1 MSKTLVAYFS
11 VGGTTAEAAK
21 RIARL
26 AGADMFEIRPAVPYT
41 RADLDWND
49 SKSRTTLEM
58 KDPASRPEIET
69 LPENL
74 GAYDRIFVGFP
85 IWWYTA
91 PRIIA
96 SFLDGVD
103 LSGKTVVPFASSGG
117 SGLGGTVDDLK
128 KCCNARILNGK
139 MINRRTSDSE
149 LENWIKESV

>member
-41 RADLDWND
+41 RADLDWTD

-58 KDPASRPEIET
+58 KDPASRPEIEA

-74 GAYDRIFVGFP
+74 SAYNRIFVGFP

-103 LSGKTVVPFASSGG
+103 LSGKTVVPFATSGG
-117 SGLGGTVDDLK
+117 SGLGSTVDDLK
-128 KCCNARILNGK
+128 KCCDARILNGK

>member
-41 RADLDWND
+41 RADLDWTD

-58 KDPASRPEIET
+58 KDPASRPEIEA
-69 LPENL
+69 LPESL
-74 GAYDRIFVGFP
+74 DAYDRIFVGFP

-103 LSGKTVVPFASSGG
+103 LTGKTVVPFATSGG

-128 KCCNARILNGK
+128 KCCDARILGGK
-139 MINRRTSDSE
+139 MINRRVSDSE